1 MMGAVQAERESQS
14 PPNISLEPDE
24 APPLTRDT
32 PRAMARPATSG
43 IAIYAAVAG
52 AASVV
57 PIPVL
62 DATLAKLARGS
73 AMRRVA
79 ARHGVRLTPEARV
92 VLARPGL
99 ASQLATTPA
108 RLLRTAVTRALA
120 PIRVASRIEDA
131 LATFLSALMLDHYLS
146 TSDRRVGS
154 PVGEREATIVRA
166 AMEHAWADSGL
177 EALRT
182 IPVGIVQLVV
192 HAAKATVQL
201 DTEGRGPVE
210 RFVDALLDGAANAPD
225 DLLQQ
230 MRDHFDAAIMA
241 RGGELSL

>member
-1 MMGAVQAERESQS
+1 VDAEHESEL
-14 PPNISLEPDE
+14 PPSRSSEDHEN
-24 APPLTRDT
+24 PPLTRDT
-32 PRAMARPATSG
+32 PRAIARPATSG
-43 IAIYAAVAG
+43 ISIYAAVAG
-52 AASVV
+52 AASVI

-79 ARHGVRLTPEARV
+79 SRRGVRLTPDARGI
-92 VLARPGL
+92 LARPGL
-99 ASQLATTPA
+99 SSQLATTPA
-108 RLLRTAVTRALA
+108 RLLRTAITRALA
-120 PIRVASRIEDA
+120 PVRIASRIEDA

-146 TSDRRVGS
+146 TSDRRAGS
-154 PVGEREATIVRA
+154 PLGEREAKIVRA
-166 AMEHAWADSGL
+166 AMEQAWADSGL

-182 IPVGIVQLVV
+182 IPVGIAQVVV

-210 RFVDALLDGAANAPD
+210 RFVDSLLDGAANAPD

-230 MRDHFDAAIMA
+230 MRDHFDAAIVA